1 MPAGTFVVDEKEG
14 VTPAPTLRR
23 ENPEMIDGTY
33 DVRLKTPMGIKQG
46 RLDLRDEGGA
56 LVGAMHIMG
65 STTRIGSGSTE
76 GDNFGF
82 AGELKTAVGRLAYEC
97 QGTVNGNSIEGVVS
111 TRKGTFP
118 LSGAR
123 H

>member
-1 MPAGTFVVDEKEG
+1 
-14 VTPAPTLRR
+14 
-23 ENPEMIDGTY
+23 MIDGTY

-56 LVGAMHIMG
+56 LVGAMHVMG

-82 AGELKTAVGRLAYEC
+82 AGEIKTAVGRLAYEC

-111 TRKGTFP
+111 THKGTFP
-118 LSGAR
+118 LSGTR